1 MPANLTPMYRKAE
14 EAFRQAKT
22 TAEKIA
28 ALEEMYATI
37 PKHKGTEKMQADIKR
52 RISKLREAGEQ
63 PKARGGIDLF
73 YVEKHGA
80 GQFVLI
86 GLPNCGKSALVG
98 ALTKAHVTVA
108 PYPFATH
115 APVPGMMAYEDVQ
128 IQLVD
133 MPPVTAEGPV
143 PGMIG
148 SVRAADGLILCIDL
162 GADVLEQMEVCM
174 GLLEGRGLVPPA
186 QLAKASRLR
195 RPDGGPPEGG
205 TAATLRPCSA
215 KPATQGAAES
225 SDASSLR
232 STSKRML
239 VVGTKLDLPGAA
251 ENFQAMKELY
261 GSAVPML
268 AVSAEKG
275 DNLGEIP
282 RTCFKM
288 LNVVRIY
295 PKEPGKPP
303 DKERPFVLPR
313 GSTVLD
319 LAAVIH
325 KDLAANLKRARIW
338 GANMYEGAPAPREH
352 VLSDRDIVELHV

>member
-37 PKHKGTEKMQADIKR
+37 PKHKGTEKMQADLKTR
-52 RISKLREAGEQ
+52 MSKLREAGEQ
-63 PKARGGIDLF
+63 HKAHGGVDLF
-73 YVEKHGA
+73 HVEKHGA

-98 ALTKAHVTVA
+98 ALTKARVTVA

-148 SVRAADGLILCIDL
+148 SIRAADGLIICIDL

-174 GLLEGRGLVPPA
+174 GLLEGRGLVPPGR
-186 QLAKASRLR
+186 QV
-195 RPDGGPPEGG
+195 PEGG
-205 TAATLRPCSA
+205 AA
-215 KPATQGAAES
+215 
-225 SDASSLR
+225 
-232 STSKRML
+232 KRML
-239 VVGTKLDLPGAA
+239 VVGTKGDLPGAA

-325 KDLAANLKRARIW
+325 KDMAANLKRARIW

>member
-22 TAEKIA
+22 TAEKMA

-37 PKHKGTEKMQADIKR
+37 PKHKGTEKMQADIKHR
-52 RISKLREAGEQ
+52 MAKLREAGEQ
-63 PKARGGIDLF
+63 AKARGGIDLF

-80 GQFVLI
+80 GQYVLI

-115 APVPGMMAYEDVQ
+115 APVPGMMVYEDVQ

-143 PGMIG
+143 PGMTGAI
-148 SVRAADGLILCIDL
+148 RAADGLIICIDL

-174 GLLEGRGLVPPA
+174 GLLEGRGLVPLGR
-186 QLAKASRLR
+186 Q
-195 RPDGGPPEGG
+195 PPEGG
-205 TAATLRPCSA
+205 AA
-215 KPATQGAAES
+215 
-225 SDASSLR
+225 
-232 STSKRML
+232 KRML
-239 VVGTKLDLPGAA
+239 VVGTKWDLPGAA

-295 PKEPGKPP
+295 PKEPGRPP
-303 DKERPFVLPR
+303 DKERPFVLPQ

-325 KDLAANLKRARIW
+325 KDMAANLKRARIW

>member
-1 MPANLTPMYRKAE
+1 MYRKAE
-14 EAFRQAKT
+14 ETFRQAKT

-86 GLPNCGKSALVG
+86 GMPNCGKSALVG

-115 APVPGMMAYEDVQ
+115 APVPGMMVYEDVQ

-143 PGMIG
+143 PGMTGAI
-148 SVRAADGLILCIDL
+148 RAADGLIICIDL

-174 GLLEGRGLVPPA
+174 GLLEGRGLVLPGR
-186 QLAKASRLR
+186 QV
-195 RPDGGPPEGG
+195 PEGG
-205 TAATLRPCSA
+205 AA
-215 KPATQGAAES
+215 
-225 SDASSLR
+225 
-232 STSKRML
+232 KRML
-239 VVGTKLDLPGAA
+239 VAGTKLDLPGAA

-261 GSAVPML
+261 GSAVPLL

-288 LNVVRIY
+288 LSVVRIY

-303 DKERPFVLPR
+303 DKERPFVLPQ

-325 KDLAANLKRARIW
+325 KGLAANLKRARIW

>member
-14 EAFRQAKT
+14 ETFRQAKT

-86 GLPNCGKSALVG
+86 GMPNCGKSALVG

-143 PGMIG
+143 PGMTGAI
-148 SVRAADGLILCIDL
+148 RAADGLIICIDL

-174 GLLEGRGLVPPA
+174 GLLEGRGLVPPGR
-186 QLAKASRLR
+186 QV
-195 RPDGGPPEGG
+195 PEGG
-205 TAATLRPCSA
+205 AA
-215 KPATQGAAES
+215 
-225 SDASSLR
+225 
-232 STSKRML
+232 KRML
-239 VVGTKLDLPGAA
+239 VAGTKLDLPGAA

-261 GSAVPML
+261 GSAVPLL

-288 LNVVRIY
+288 LSVVRIY

-303 DKERPFVLPR
+303 DKERPFVLPQ

-325 KDLAANLKRARIW
+325 KGLAANLKRARIW

>member
-22 TAEKIA
+22 TADKIA

-37 PKHKGTEKMQADIKR
+37 PKHKGTEKMQADLKTR
-52 RISKLREAGEQ
+52 MSKLREAGEQ
-63 PKARGGIDLF
+63 HKAHGGVDLF
-73 YVEKHGA
+73 HVEKHGA
-80 GQFVLI
+80 GQYVLI

-108 PYPFATH
+108 PYPYATH

-148 SVRAADGLILCIDL
+148 SVRAADGLIICIDL

-174 GLLEGRGLVPPA
+174 GLLEGRGLVPPGR
-186 QLAKASRLR
+186 QV
-195 RPDGGPPEGG
+195 PEGG
-205 TAATLRPCSA
+205 AA
-215 KPATQGAAES
+215 
-225 SDASSLR
+225 
-232 STSKRML
+232 KRML
-239 VVGTKLDLPGAA
+239 VVGTKVDLPGAA
-251 ENFQAMKELY
+251 ENFQALKELY
-261 GSAVPML
+261 GSAVPLL
-268 AVSAEKG
+268 ATSAEKG

-288 LNVVRIY
+288 LEVVRIY

-303 DKERPFVLPR
+303 DKERPFVLPK

-325 KDLAANLKRARIW
+325 KDMAAHLKRARIW

>member
-22 TAEKIA
+22 TAEKMA

-37 PKHKGTEKMQADIKR
+37 PKHKGTEKMQADLKTR
-52 RISKLREAGEQ
+52 MSKLREAGEQ
-63 PKARGGIDLF
+63 HKAHGGVDLF
-73 YVEKHGA
+73 HVEKHGA
-80 GQFVLI
+80 GQYVLI

-115 APVPGMMAYEDVQ
+115 APVPGMMVYEDVQ

-143 PGMIG
+143 PGMTGAI
-148 SVRAADGLILCIDL
+148 RAADGLIICIDL

-174 GLLEGRGLVPPA
+174 GLLEGRGLVPLGR
-186 QLAKASRLR
+186 QM
-195 RPDGGPPEGG
+195 PEGG
-205 TAATLRPCSA
+205 AA
-215 KPATQGAAES
+215 
-225 SDASSLR
+225 
-232 STSKRML
+232 KRML
-239 VVGTKLDLPGAA
+239 VVGTKWDLPGAA

-295 PKEPGKPP
+295 PKEPGRPP
-303 DKERPFVLPR
+303 DKERPFVLPQ

-325 KDLAANLKRARIW
+325 KDMAANLKRARIW

>member
-1 MPANLTPMYRKAE
+1 
-14 EAFRQAKT
+14 
-22 TAEKIA
+22 
-28 ALEEMYATI
+28 
-37 PKHKGTEKMQADIKR
+37 
-52 RISKLREAGEQ
+52 
-63 PKARGGIDLF
+63 
-73 YVEKHGA
+73 
-80 GQFVLI
+80 
-86 GLPNCGKSALVG
+86 
-98 ALTKAHVTVA
+98 
-108 PYPFATH
+108 
-115 APVPGMMAYEDVQ
+115 
-128 IQLVD
+128 
-133 MPPVTAEGPV
+133 
-143 PGMIG
+143 
-148 SVRAADGLILCIDL
+148 
-162 GADVLEQMEVCM
+162 
-174 GLLEGRGLVPPA
+174 
-186 QLAKASRLR
+186 
-195 RPDGGPPEGG
+195 
-205 TAATLRPCSA
+205 
-215 KPATQGAAES
+215 
-225 SDASSLR
+225 
-232 STSKRML
+232 ML

>member
-1 MPANLTPMYRKAE
+1 MAVNLTPMYHKAE
-14 EAFRQAKT
+14 EVFRQAKT
-22 TAEKIA
+22 TAEKLA
-28 ALEEMYATI
+28 ALEEMYALL
-37 PKHKGTEKMQADIKR
+37 PKHKASEKMQADLKTR
-52 RISKLREAGEQ
+52 MSKLRQAGEQ

-73 YVEKHGA
+73 HVDKHGA
-80 GQFVLI
+80 GQYVLI

-115 APVPGMMAYEDVQ
+115 APVPGMMVYEDVQ

-143 PGMIG
+143 PGMTGAI
-148 SVRAADGLILCIDL
+148 RAADGLIICIDL

-174 GLLEGRGLVPPA
+174 GLLEGRGLVPPGR
-186 QLAKASRLR
+186 QV
-195 RPDGGPPEGG
+195 PEGG
-205 TAATLRPCSA
+205 AA
-215 KPATQGAAES
+215 
-225 SDASSLR
+225 
-232 STSKRML
+232 KRML
-239 VVGTKLDLPGAA
+239 VAGTKLDLPGAA

-261 GSAVPML
+261 GSAVPLL

-275 DNLGEIP
+275 DNLGEIA

-288 LNVVRIY
+288 LSVVRIY

-303 DKERPFVLPR
+303 DKERPFVLPQ

-325 KDLAANLKRARIW
+325 KGLAANLKRARIW

>member
-1 MPANLTPMYRKAE
+1 MYRKAE

-37 PKHKGTEKMQADIKR
+37 PKHKGTEKMQADIKHR
-52 RISKLREAGEQ
+52 MAKLREAGEQ
-63 PKARGGIDLF
+63 HKAHGGVDLF
-73 YVEKHGA
+73 HVEKHGA

-143 PGMIG
+143 PGMTGAI
-148 SVRAADGLILCIDL
+148 RAADGLIICIDL

-186 QLAKASRLR
+186 Q
-195 RPDGGPPEGG
+195 PDGGPPEGG
-205 TAATLRPCSA
+205 TA
-215 KPATQGAAES
+215 
-225 SDASSLR
+225 
-232 STSKRML
+232 KRML

-251 ENFQAMKELY
+251 ENFQALKELY
-261 GSAVPML
+261 GSAVPLL

-288 LNVVRIY
+288 LEVVRIY

-325 KDLAANLKRARIW
+325 KDMAANLKRARIW